1 MRDRKLILKK
11 RLSAVY
17 NAPAR
22 IIVSSF
28 LLIILLGGFLLSL
41 PISSRD
47 GMTTGFID
55 SLFTSVSATCIT
67 GLVVFDTY
75 TKWTLFGQLV
85 ILALIQIGGIGIVTI
100 SIFFYVMGGKK
111 LGLRGRQLAKESIN
125 VTEMDGLSD
134 LFKFIIKMTFFV
146 EFFGAV
152 ILNFVFV
159 KDFGLVKGIYISV
172 FLSISAF
179 CNAGFDVLG
188 FQSQFGSLMS
198 YNDNPVVIFTIGALI
213 ILGGLGFIV
222 WYDLFNNIK
231 NHKLLLHTKV
241 VLIMTAILIIS
252 VTGIFFI
259 LEYNNP
265 LTIKDLS
272 LTEKIDAAFFQ
283 SVNLRT
289 AGFSSIDVSKLRQ
302 ITKVMSLIVMFIG
315 GGPGSTSGGIKVTT
329 LAILV
334 MTVISVI
341 KNKSETIIFKYKVN
355 KNIVYRSFSM
365 FFISIVVV
373 LLGSVLLYYSIR
385 SDEVVNVINSM
396 YEVISAFATVG
407 VSSGVTKATG
417 VFGKTVLM
425 MIMFIGRVG
434 PISLLLSLAVRNT
447 EDSHKVFPDG
457 KIMVT

>member
-1 MRDRKLILKK
+1 MKNQKLIFKK
-11 RLSAVY
+11 KLSGIY
-17 NAPAR
+17 SAPAR

-28 LLIILLGGFLLSL
+28 LLIILLGGILLSL
-41 PISSRD
+41 PISSKD
-47 GMTTGFID
+47 GVTTGFID

-75 TKWTLFGQLV
+75 TKWTIFGQLV

-100 SIFFYVMGGKK
+100 SIFFYMMGGKK

-125 VTEMDGLSD
+125 VTETDGLSD
-134 LFKFIIKMTFFV
+134 LFKFIIKMTFLV
-146 EFFGAV
+146 ELFGAI
-152 ILNFVFV
+152 ILSLVFV
-159 KDFGLVKGIYISV
+159 KDFGLIKGLYISV

-179 CNAGFDVLG
+179 CNAGFDILG

-198 YNDNPVVIFTIGALI
+198 YNDNTIVIFTIGSII

-222 WYDLFNNIK
+222 WYDLFNNRK
-231 NHKLLLHTKV
+231 NHKLLLHTKI

-252 VTGIFFI
+252 VTGMFFI

-265 LTIKDLS
+265 LNIKDLS
-272 LTEKIDAAFFQ
+272 LTEKINAAFFQ

-329 LAILV
+329 LAILI
-334 MTVISVI
+334 MTVISVM

-355 KNIVYRSFSM
+355 QNIVYRSFSM

-373 LLGSVLLYYSIR
+373 LLGSVLLYYSVR

-396 YEVISAFATVG
+396 YEVISAFSTVG
-407 VSSGVTKATG
+407 VSSGVTKVIG

-425 MIMFIGRVG
+425 IIMFIGRV
-434 PISLLLSLAVRNT
+434 
-447 EDSHKVFPDG
+447 
-457 KIMVT
+457 